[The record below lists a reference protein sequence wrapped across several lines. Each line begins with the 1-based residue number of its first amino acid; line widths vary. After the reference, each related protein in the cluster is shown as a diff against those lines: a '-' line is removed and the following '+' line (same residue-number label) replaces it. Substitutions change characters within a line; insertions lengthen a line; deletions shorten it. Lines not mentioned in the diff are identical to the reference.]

1 LVDLLLRDFVGDF
14 PVDANPVLVFLA
26 TKMIPVMNEPW
37 MKARTSVIA
46 EGKTIHIR
54 KIKKVLQTDL
64 SYLTTNKC
72 K

>member
-1 LVDLLLRDFVGDF
+1 MDFVGDF

-46 EGKTIHIR
+46 DGKTIHIR
-54 KIKKVLQTDL
+54 KIKKVLQTANL